1 MLTGVGVGRVAL
13 SPGSRE
19 MLVVPLRYQLLL
31 GPGTTSGG
39 FAYHRFA
46 GTPVRATLTNVCTPG
61 DATNT
66 PSEPLTM
73 KCLLSRMS
81 PTHRPTAR
89 TGLYATVTASLKLSV
104 VPVLAATMWLLQCS
118 ALLKPKI
125 GALLA
130 SSAMIW
136 AMM

>member
-1 MLTGVGVGRVAL
+1 MFTGVGVGLGAL
-13 SPGSRE
+13 SPGSFA
-19 MLVVPLRYQLLL
+19 MLVVSLRYQLLP
-31 GPGTTSGG
+31 GPATTSGG
-39 FAYHRFA
+39 FEYQRFA
-46 GTPVRATLTNVCTPG
+46 GTPFNALLT
-61 DATNT
+61 
-66 PSEPLTM
+66 
-73 KCLLSRMS
+73 RMS

-89 TGLYATVTASLKLSV
+89 MGLYAMVTASLKLSV
-104 VPVLAATMWLLQCS
+104 VPVFAAMMWLFQCS